1 LQAPGWGNVKNFRYA
16 FKIRDKTQPKDW
28 LLAED
33 LTMLPAKKDLG
44 TTPLEALRIKITGK

>member
-1 LQAPGWGNVKNFRYA
+1 MKNVSEFKYA

-33 LTMLPAKKDLG
+33 LTMLPAQEDIG
-44 TTPLEALRIKITGK
+44 VTPLEALRIKITGK